1 MRALTFYMLPI
12 FVTTLGLGAWVND
25 ATARHCMAT
34 TNKTYQECNR

>member
-1 MRALTFYMLPI
+1 MKALTFYMLLI

-34 TNKTYQECNR
+34 TGKTYQECNR